1 MMRLVFFRCGVI
13 ELTNKKERDLTTI
26 YESELSWK
34 LNLRANFL
42 RKLLYIR
49 KNAMSWA
56 YQTKY
61 LHYNGCTL
69 AVYCKY
75 ESTK

>member
-13 ELTNKKERDLTTI
+13 ELTNKQERDLTTI

-34 LNLRANFL
+34 LNLGANFL

-49 KNAMSWA
+49 KNTMS
-56 YQTKY
+56 
-61 LHYNGCTL
+61 
-69 AVYCKY
+69 
-75 ESTK
+75 